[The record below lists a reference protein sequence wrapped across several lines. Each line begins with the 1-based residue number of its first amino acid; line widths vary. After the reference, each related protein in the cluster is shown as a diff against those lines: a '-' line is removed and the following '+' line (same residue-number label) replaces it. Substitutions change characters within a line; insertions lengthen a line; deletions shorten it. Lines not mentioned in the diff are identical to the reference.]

1 MVTVTSPIT
10 VGHAK
15 KMGEAIVTD
24 NLDRIVTNVADA
36 KQALEQAKEAFAQA
50 EAEFLA
56 TGIDE
61 VNLSDGRKV
70 TTVRSTVRE
79 INHEMMERLVS
90 RKAWKA
96 ISTESVVTKLL
107 DAEILA
113 GRLTEDEVADA
124 STSRTENH
132 LFELSNR
139 VGGESLPFHFY

>member
-24 NLDRIVTNVADA
+24 NHDRIVTNVADA

-124 STSRTENH
+124 INIKDRKPSV
-132 LFELSNR
+132 R
-139 VGGESLPFHFY
+139 VK

>member
-113 GRLTEDEVADA
+113 GRLTEEEVADA
-124 STSRTENH
+124 FNIKDRKPSV
-132 LFELSNR
+132 R
-139 VGGESLPFHFY
+139 VK

>member
-24 NLDRIVTNVADA
+24 KLDRIVTNVADA

-124 STSRTENH
+124 INIKDRKPSV
-132 LFELSNR
+132 R
-139 VGGESLPFHFY
+139 VK

>member
-56 TGIDE
+56 PGIDE

-124 STSRTENH
+124 INIKDRKPSV
-132 LFELSNR
+132 R
-139 VGGESLPFHFY
+139 VK

>member
-15 KMGEAIVTD
+15 KMGEAIVTAT
-24 NLDRIVTNVADA
+24 LARIVTNVADA

-124 STSRTENH
+124 INIKDRKPSV
-132 LFELSNR
+132 R
-139 VGGESLPFHFY
+139 VK